1 MPSKNKAPDS
11 ELVLLARKYNRM
23 IYLCKGMQSQL
34 KRMPH
39 QVPMPVPGAQYAK
52 LCIALKEARNHLEYC
67 EHLVQVLSRVHRDQL
82 KDMRLKPGLVPVT
95 PKVTPNA
102 TKPARGPGATPVPTP
117 GLDPASCQTPQRRKE
132 NK

>member
-1 MPSKNKAPDS
+1 MAKTPDS

-23 IYLCKGMQSQL
+23 IYQCKGMQSQL
-34 KRMPH
+34 QRMPH

-52 LCIALKEARNHLEYC
+52 LCIALAEARNHLEYC

-82 KDMRLKPGLVPVT
+82 KDMRLKPALVGQMHT
-95 PKVTPNA
+95 SNA

-117 GLDPASCQTPQRRKE
+117 GLDPASSQTPQLRKDDPA
-132 NK
+132 K